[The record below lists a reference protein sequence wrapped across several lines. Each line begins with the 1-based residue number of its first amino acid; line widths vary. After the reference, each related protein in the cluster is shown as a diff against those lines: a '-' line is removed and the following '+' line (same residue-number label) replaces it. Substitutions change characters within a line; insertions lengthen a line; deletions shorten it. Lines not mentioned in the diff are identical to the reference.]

1 MKPNINLIKKK
12 LAERAALEGEEQLP
26 KLLICGV
33 GQGQSILLLLG
44 VRGEGTFW
52 EWEVKAPD
60 SAKTMMWAPSFLH
73 QL

>member
-1 MKPNINLIKKK
+1 M
-12 LAERAALEGEEQLP
+12 EGEEQLP
-26 KLLICGV
+26 KLLVCGV